1 MELDPERL
9 VGGADAVRAVFEG
22 LPIMLAGLDGP
33 ELVIVAANAAYR
45 TAMGREQLVGLTP
58 WEAFPDIVG
67 QQTIEMVYRV
77 YRTGRPESGVEWR
90 VQFDRH
96 ATGEGVVEAYFDF
109 TTAPRLDDKGNVVG
123 VVLFA
128 HDVTDRVRQRQTAE
142 RKAAEAERR
151 YAEAREVI
159 TALQRQLLPPGLPV
173 LPSVRIA
180 GSYLLAD
187 GADASGGDWF
197 DAVPLADGRVGLV
210 VGDVVGHGVAAS
222 AAMGRLR
229 AVLRDRLEETGD
241 VRTAVAAVDRM
252 ARRGRD
258 THAATVC
265 VVVLDQGGDFEYC
278 TAGHPPPLVAGAG
291 QARYVPLSGGGPLG
305 TGSTHAVATDRLD
318 PGDVL
323 LLYSDGIVERPGREP
338 AASSVELA
346 QVLADAVADTG
357 YRTPGLPAVERATAL
372 TLEMMIRTTGHADDI
387 TLLAAQRVAPVD
399 PLHLTLPGDLE
410 VVRAVRRAL
419 LAWLVE
425 LGAGEQDVVALQ
437 HAVVELVTNAVEH
450 SRPDRADGTI
460 TLDAALAADGVLRIS
475 VTDDGRWLRR
485 CSTTDQDFHLDHGLG
500 LAMAGGL
507 ADELH
512 IARTTHGTTATLH
525 RELSRPARLLTADQ
539 VTSGAPAGGGEPGLL
554 LVLDQ
559 PQTEDNRVA
568 LDGPLDVTTGAQLT
582 AELDR
587 LTLGGSHELTVDLT
601 GVTHVA
607 SVAVAILHRAVE
619 RGERNRA
626 PLWLYAPAGS
636 VADHVLTLVSLEH
649 DRG

>member
-9 VGGADAVRAVFEG
+9 VGAADAVRAVFDG

-45 TAMGREQLVGLTP
+45 AAMGREELIGLTP
-58 WEAFPDIVG
+58 WEAFPDIAG

-96 ATGEGVVEAYFDF
+96 ATGEGVVEVYFDF
-109 TTAPRLDDKGNVVG
+109 TTAPRLDADGTVVG

-128 HDVTDRVRQRQTAE
+128 QDVTARVRQRQAAE
-142 RKAAEAERR
+142 RKAEEAERR
-151 YAEAREVI
+151 YAEAREVM
-159 TALQRQLLPPGLPV
+159 TALQRQLLPSGLPV
-173 LPSVRIA
+173 LPSFRIA

-187 GADASGGDWF
+187 AADAAGGDWF
-197 DAVPLADGRVGLV
+197 EAVPMTGGRVGLV

-241 VRTAVAAVDRM
+241 VHAAVAAVDRM
-252 ARRGRD
+252 ARRARD

-265 VVVLDQGGDFEYC
+265 VVVVDPDGEFEYC
-278 TAGHPPPLVAGAG
+278 TAGHPPPLVAGGG
-291 QARYVPLSGGGPLG
+291 QARYLPLTGGGPLG
-305 TGSTHAVATDRLD
+305 TGSTYAVATGLLD
-318 PGDVL
+318 AGDVL
-323 LLYSDGIVERPGREP
+323 LLYSDGLVERPGREP

-346 QVLADAVADTG
+346 QVLADAVADSG
-357 YRTPGLPAVERATAL
+357 YHTPGLSAVERATTL
-372 TLEMMIRTTGHADDI
+372 TLEMMVRTTGHADDI

-399 PLHLTLPGDLE
+399 PLRLSLPGDLE

-419 LAWLVE
+419 GAWLAAI
-425 LGAGEQDVVALQ
+425 GAGEQDVVALQ

-460 TLDAALAADGVLRIS
+460 TLDAALGADGVLRVS

-485 CSTTDQDFHLDHGLG
+485 CSTTDQDFQLDHGLG

-512 IARTTHGTTATLH
+512 IARSAHGTTATVR
-525 RELSRPARLLTADQ
+525 RELHRPARLLTTG
-539 VTSGAPAGGGEPGLL
+539 VTGRAPAADPDLL

-559 PQTEDNRVA
+559 PQTDDNRVA
-568 LDGPLDVTTGAQLT
+568 LDGPLDVATCAQLS

-587 LTLGGSHELTVDLT
+587 LTLGGSHELTLDLT
-601 GVTHVA
+601 GVTHLA
-607 SVAVAILHRAVE
+607 SVAVAVLHRAVA
-619 RGERNRA
+619 RGERNCAR
-626 PLWLYAPAGS
+626 LRLYAPAGS

-649 DRG
+649 DRVGE